1 MKTLW
6 AVILLC
12 ALITG
17 CKRNASV
24 TETSGV
30 DTDTVLFPREIV
42 DFVPSPDNPVFT
54 GTGTNT
60 WDQMIRERGFI
71 LKEDGIYHMWY
82 TGYREGPGEIM
93 HLGYAT
99 SPDGLIWTKYKNNP
113 ISDTSWVEDVF
124 VIKSGSVYYMFAEG
138 RNDVAHMLSSTDRIN
153 WKDHGS
159 LDIRQSNGEPLS
171 RGPYGTPSVW
181 FERGNWYLFYE
192 RDDLGIWLAVS
203 KDLKIWTNLQDEP
216 VIRMGPQLYDQ
227 FAVAVDQVIEFK
239 GRYYAYYHASEYK
252 DWHEWSSCVAMSKD
266 LVHWEKY
273 AGNPIM
279 RDNKS
284 SPILVFDGSAYR
296 LYTMHPDV
304 CVHYV
309 KKGYQNER

>member
-1 MKTLW
+1 MKIICP
-6 AVILLC
+6 AILLC
-12 ALITG
+12 IMITG

-24 TETSGV
+24 SESSG
-30 DTDTVLFPREIV
+30 TDIDRNLFPSEIV
-42 DFVPSPDNPVFT
+42 DFIASPNNPVFT

-71 LKEDGIYHMWY
+71 LKENGTYHLWY

-99 SPDGLIWTKYKNNP
+99 SPDGLVWTKYKNNP
-113 ISDTSWVEDVF
+113 ISDTSWVEDIF
-124 VIKSGSVYYMFAEG
+124 VIKSDSIYYMFAEG
-138 RNDVAHMLSSTDRIN
+138 RKDIAHMLSSTDRIN
-153 WKDHGS
+153 WKDHGP
-159 LDIRQSNGEPLS
+159 LDIRLSNGKPIA

-216 VIRMGPQLYDQ
+216 VIRMGPQRYDLY
-227 FAVAVDQVIEFK
+227 AVAVDQVIQFK
-239 GRYYAYYHASEYK
+239 GRYYACYHASEFK
-252 DWHEWSSCVAMSKD
+252 DWHEWSSCMAVSED
-266 LVHWEKY
+266 LVHWKKY
-273 AGNPIM
+273 TGNPII

-284 SPILVFDGSAYR
+284 SPILVSDGQAYR
-296 LYTMHPDV
+296 LYTMHPEV
-304 CVHYV
+304 CVHFH
-309 KKGYQNER
+309 KKGK